1 MRLPQMKYSDGYGK
15 TVQIQFGGYNHT
27 PGAGDGELWD
37 MENLTSGAYPCLSV
51 RKRRGLVR
59 TLNSPGGIGAL
70 GELYWVEGDGFFY
83 GGERVGTVTPG
94 RKVFAGMGSRVIIF
108 PDKKVYNSADG
119 SFQSLEARV
128 SGGGVRFGNGEL
140 YGEEAECN
148 SITCAGLDFSAHFKV
163 GDAVEI
169 SGCTKH
175 PENNKTPVIRD
186 LSADGHTLRFYENVF
201 TLDVTAKPP
210 EEEGGE
216 SIEVPADY
224 TEPGTV
230 SFARTVPDM
239 DWICVNENRLWGCK
253 GDTIYCSKLGD
264 PTNFNVFDGLGTD
277 SFSVEAGS
285 PGAFTGCCSFLGYP
299 CFFKE
304 KHIYKMYGDLPKN
317 FQLMGGPDLG
327 VLAGCGHSL
336 ASAGSSLFYLSP
348 AGVMAWSGGIPTPVG
363 EPLGGVFDQAVG
375 GADGLKYYV
384 SMRRSDGTQHL
395 FVYDSRRGL
404 WHREDETEAAGFA
417 AVGGTLYLLK
427 ADGTLWDVTG
437 RSGER
442 EPPLAWRAELSDFTE
457 GNPESKGYSK
467 LMLRLDLEEGAWAEA
482 SIRFDSGEEW
492 VRAGR
497 METDRKRTFLLPIV
511 PRRADHYRLRLAGRG
526 GAVLHSLARQ
536 AYGGSEE
543 RTAANTPQSG

>member
-264 PTNFNVFDGLGTD
+264 PKNFNVFDGLGTD
-277 SFSVEAGS
+277 SFSVDAGS
-285 PGAFTGCCSFLGYP
+285 GGGFTGCVSFLGYP

-304 KHIYKMYGDLPKN
+304 RNIYKMYGDLPAN

-327 VLAGCGHSL
+327 VKQGCAGSL
-336 ASAGSSLFYLSP
+336 AIAGNTMFYLSV
-348 AGVMAWSGGIPTPVG
+348 AGIMAWSGGVPTPAG
-363 EPLGGVFDQAVG
+363 EQLGGPFTAAVG
-375 GADGLKYYV
+375 GSDGLKYYV
-384 SMRRSDGTQHL
+384 SMLRADNTRHL
-395 FVYDSRRGL
+395 FVYDTQRGL
-404 WHREDETEAAGFA
+404 WHREDGSEAAGFA
-417 AVGGTLYLLK
+417 ALGDALYLLK
-427 ADGTLWDVTG
+427 ADGTLWDVSGRTG
-437 RSGER
+437 TVEAAL
-442 EPPLAWRAELSDFTE
+442 PWMAEFADFDE
-457 GNPESKGYSK
+457 GSPEAKGYGK
-467 LMLRLDLEEGAWAEA
+467 LQIRLTLEAGSWAEA
-482 SIRFDSGEEW
+482 DLKFDSEEQW
-492 VRAGR
+492 RKAGR
-497 METDRKRTFLLPIV
+497 MAADRKRSFLLPVI
-511 PRRADHYRLRLAGRG
+511 PRRADHCRLRLRG
-526 GAVLHSLARQ
+526 EGEAVVVSVARQ
-536 AYGGSEE
+536 VRAGSENK
-543 RTAANTPQSG
+543 TIS